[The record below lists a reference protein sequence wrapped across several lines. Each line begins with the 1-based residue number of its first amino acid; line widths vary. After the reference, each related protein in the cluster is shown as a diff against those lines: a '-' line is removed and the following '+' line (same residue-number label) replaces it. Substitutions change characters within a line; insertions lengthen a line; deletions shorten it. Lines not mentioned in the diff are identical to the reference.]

1 MMKIFRLLF
10 VALLVLNIVGGCSQ
24 RQSENN
30 SVVLAYVTSWS
41 SVMPDLDYVTH
52 INYAFGHVNEEFNG
66 IMINRPPRPD
76 SDNDDGRAT
85 SEDRLRSIVEL
96 KKQKPSLKIMLSIGG
111 WGSGRFS
118 EMAADETNRLAFA
131 ADCQRVVKEFGLD
144 GIDMDWEY
152 PTSSSAGI
160 SSSPEDTDNF
170 TLLMRDIRQA
180 IGNDKLLTLASAAN
194 ARYVDF
200 KAIEP
205 YIDFVNIMTYDMGRP
220 PTHHA
225 AFKPSEHTRNS
236 CIESVDKH
244 VEAGMPINKL
254 TLGIPFY
261 GRGID
266 TIPGFIDYKNIIN
279 RNGAL
284 SIIVRNEE
292 IMLEGYVEKWDEEA
306 QVPYWVDAE
315 GKFVLTYETPRSIA
329 IKCEWLRQKGMLGAM
344 YWDYNGNDDEG
355 TLSKA
360 VYNGVMGK

>member
-1 MMKIFRLLF
+1 MKFTKFLLI
-10 VALLVLNIVGGCSQ
+10 ALLALNFAGCSQ
-24 RQSENN
+24 RQPENN
-30 SVVLAYVTSWS
+30 LVVLAYVTSWS
-41 SVMPDLDYVTH
+41 SVMPDLDYITH

-76 SDNDDGRAT
+76 SDNNDGRAN

-225 AFKPSEHTRNS
+225 AFKPSEYTRNS
-236 CIESVDKH
+236 CIESVNKH
-244 VEAGMPINKL
+244 VKSGMPINKL

-284 SIIVRNEE
+284 GIIVRNEE
-292 IMLEGYVEKWDEEA
+292 IMLEGYTEKWDEDA
-306 QVPYWVDAE
+306 QVPYWIDAK